1 LRSDQTI
8 ADIAQQTRQKS
19 SGDEVY
25 YARQRINNLANSI
38 ITFMVLV
45 LLIVPIYLLYHLI
58 NDIGDGR
65 SYAICMGILVVST
78 LAFSAVLC
86 LFTRAK
92 RHEILAAAAA
102 YCAVLVVFLGNVNP
116 SRKG

>member
-1 LRSDQTI
+1 M
-8 ADIAQQTRQKS
+8 
-19 SGDEVY
+19 Y
-25 YARQRINNLANSI
+25 YSRERINCLANTI

-45 LLIVPIYLLYHLI
+45 LLIVPIYMLYHLI
-58 NDIGDGR
+58 NDINTGR
-65 SYAICMGILVVST
+65 AYAICMGILVVST

-102 YCAVLVVFLGNVNP
+102 
-116 SRKG
+116 

>member
-1 LRSDQTI
+1 MKYAHKFPPTLLPAVTQTNFFP
-8 ADIAQQTRQKS
+8 QQTKQKS

-25 YARQRINNLANSI
+25 YCRQRIANLANLI
-38 ITFMVLV
+38 IMFMVITLLV
-45 LLIVPIYLLYHLI
+45 VPIYLLYHLI
-58 NDIGDGR
+58 NEVEDAGGKV
-65 SYAICMGILVVST
+65 YAICMGVLLVST

-102 YCAVLVVFLGNVNP
+102 
-116 SRKG
+116 